1 MENLTD
7 YYTDINKL
15 EEEVERLEEELESY
29 DVQKLMVDDV
39 KFCENKIN
47 NIPKEINRIID
58 TEIKKLK
65 IRLSKNY
72 ESENGV
78 RRTRDGH
85 VKIATKTYCHNT
97 TVNHGT
103 INHQNRIFLIG
114 TTVIH

>member
-65 IRLSKNY
+65 IRSTFLL
-72 ESENGV
+72 
-78 RRTRDGH
+78 RRTMR
-85 VKIATKTYCHNT
+85 
-97 TVNHGT
+97 
-103 INHQNRIFLIG
+103 LI
-114 TTVIH
+114 ISRHLR